1 MAEQQARQ
9 EVRMRAQVQKRL
21 VLQEKEQREEE
32 LRQLANQARMEQ
44 SGVSV
49 AASSKVATDND
60 DNQGDA
66 VLDDEEASPA
76 RETDDDVAA

>member
-1 MAEQQARQ
+1 
-9 EVRMRAQVQKRL
+9 
-21 VLQEKEQREEE
+21 LQ
-32 LRQLANQARMEQ
+32 QLANQPGMEQ

-49 AASSKVATDND
+49 AATSKVATDND

-66 VLDDEEASPA
+66 ILDDEEASPA